1 MAFATNNSTDN
12 TFTIKKML
20 QQEDVLD
27 FIQAMMKEIDDHES
41 HNHWSLVWWSS
52 LPPGAKKIMSIW
64 SFKRK
69 RLPDGRIIQHIEI

>member
-1 MAFATNNSTDN
+1 MALIFTVNQHFDGTINVLHSMAFATNNSTDN

-41 HNHWSLVWWSS
+41 RNHWSLV
-52 LPPGAKKIMSIW
+52 
-64 SFKRK
+64 
-69 RLPDGRIIQHIEI
+69 